1 MTGARLEILS
11 KGNQDIYLTGNP
23 SMTYFKTVYKRHTNF
38 ALETKNVSFNYFT
51 NLQYT
56 TVTTSTIKLEK
67 LGDLITNIF
76 LVFNLPDILS
86 ESDRKV
92 SWIKYI
98 GLNILNKVSI
108 SIGGN
113 LIDEQYSEWMF
124 IWNELTLS
132 KDKKELYYRL
142 IGHEKELYE
151 PSEAYN
157 RNSFYP
163 DCAFEK
169 TKSVAWFNEDTENVE
184 YKNISVNHAYNKP
197 PSIPS
202 RQIYVPLNFWFTSD
216 YGLALPLIALQY
228 HEISMTFE
236 FKSISELYTLLVS
249 LEDIKRYGISQSSDK
264 DIDKIYLNKY
274 NIVGILTEEQRIKP
288 DISNQ
293 AHHIKNFL
301 TDSLI
306 SPIRKSKNDWELK
319 PHLEITYA
327 YLDDEEK
334 KIFMT
339 KKHDYLIHQ
348 VKKIEKIGLFGNL
361 SIKLNFS
368 NPVKELI
375 WVCYRND
382 RKNYNDFNN
391 YTNWENQKKPKW
403 QRTFSKENKIFI
415 DFQESTYWNSTLGGN
430 NIRMGRDPLLGYLYI
445 KKLINKVDSNGNV
458 LTDPI
463 TGENQTTYT
472 EIARFDTS
480 YDTLPPEFNTSIN
493 NEPINL
499 IENYENNKKNI
510 LKSAKL
516 LLNNFDR
523 FSEKHYD
530 YFNKLQPYS
539 HHTSSP
545 PDGILTYSF
554 ALKPESIQPSGT
566 CNFTKLTNKQL
577 KIETIIPPINNNGD
591 YEYLFNVN
599 IYALTYNILT
609 ISNGM
614 AGLVFI

>member
-1 MTGARLEILS
+1 
-11 KGNQDIYLTGNP
+11 
-23 SMTYFKTVYKRHTNF
+23 
-38 ALETKNVSFNYFT
+38 
-51 NLQYT
+51 
-56 TVTTSTIKLEK
+56 
-67 LGDLITNIF
+67 
-76 LVFNLPDILS
+76 
-86 ESDRKV
+86 
-92 SWIKYI
+92 
-98 GLNILNKVSI
+98 
-108 SIGGN
+108 
-113 LIDEQYSEWMF
+113 
-124 IWNELTLS
+124 
-132 KDKKELYYRL
+132 
-142 IGHEKELYE
+142 
-151 PSEAYN
+151 
-157 RNSFYP
+157 
-163 DCAFEK
+163 
-169 TKSVAWFNEDTENVE
+169 
-184 YKNISVNHAYNKP
+184 
-197 PSIPS
+197 
-202 RQIYVPLNFWFTSD
+202 
-216 YGLALPLIALQY
+216 
-228 HEISMTFE
+228 
-236 FKSISELYTLLVS
+236 
-249 LEDIKRYGISQSSDK
+249 
-264 DIDKIYLNKY
+264 
-274 NIVGILTEEQRIKP
+274 
-288 DISNQ
+288 
-293 AHHIKNFL
+293 
-301 TDSLI
+301 
-306 SPIRKSKNDWELK
+306 
-319 PHLEITYA
+319 
-327 YLDDEEK
+327 
-334 KIFMT
+334 MT